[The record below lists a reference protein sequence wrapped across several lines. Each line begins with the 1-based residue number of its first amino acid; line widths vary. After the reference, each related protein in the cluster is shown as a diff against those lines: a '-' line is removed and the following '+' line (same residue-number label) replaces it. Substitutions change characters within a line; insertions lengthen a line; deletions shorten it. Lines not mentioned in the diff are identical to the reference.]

1 MMTLAMVQRGTAR
14 ADASGIQ
21 STDMLLNLTFVLL
34 FLVGGHS
41 LLAPVGTA
49 ARQED
54 SVPGQAIEIFI
65 EDDGNLHFGS
75 LTSPHV
81 QVAEVETKT
90 RAALAAAAS
99 PSALPV
105 VVHHTAATLAGQV
118 HAVLRA
124 IQSIAGVRPSL
135 ALSRYTALPCR
146 RGEGQ

>member
-1 MMTLAMVQRGTAR
+1 MNLAKVQRGTAR

-41 LLAPVGTA
+41 LLAPAGTA

-54 SVPGQAIEIFI
+54 SVAGQAIEIFI
-65 EDDGNLHFGS
+65 EDDGSLHFGS
-75 LTSPHV
+75 LTSPHLR
-81 QVAEVETKT
+81 VAEVEA
-90 RAALAAAAS
+90 RAHAALAAAAS
-99 PSALPV
+99 PRALPV
-105 VVHHTAATLAGQV
+105 VVHHTAVTPAGQV

-124 IQSIAGVRPSL
+124 VQSIPGVRPSL

-146 RGEGQ
+146 RREGRQ